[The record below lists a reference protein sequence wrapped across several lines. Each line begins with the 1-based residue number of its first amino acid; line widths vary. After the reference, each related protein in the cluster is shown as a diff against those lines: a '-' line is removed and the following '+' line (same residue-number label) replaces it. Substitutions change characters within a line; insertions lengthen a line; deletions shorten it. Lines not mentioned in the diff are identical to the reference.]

1 MKLFLRS
8 HILCL
13 EAVARHRNS
22 LSKSKI
28 IPIGSILNISNLAN
42 NLGCKV
48 SLLSLWYL
56 GLSMEATHKSV
67 LIWNGVIENVER
79 SLASWKKLYFFK
91 EGRITLIR
99 STLSI
104 YKKKKEAHVLISL
117 HIFSPFFLCRLG
129 EK

>member
-13 EAVARHRNS
+13 EAVARLRNS

-91 EGRITLIR
+91 EGIITLIR

-104 YKKKKEAHVLISL
+104 YKKKKRSTCTNLPTYFLSL
-117 HIFSPFFLCRLG
+117 FPLPVG
-129 EK
+129 